1 MKCYSMK
8 KPEENHKKRLRSI
21 MTYFKYCVD
30 RDTHKIAKVT
40 TKLKNKIKIKNYP
53 NSSYINILLDTIVAK

>member
-30 RDTHKIAKVT
+30 KDTHKIAKVT

-53 NSSYINILLDTIVAK
+53 K